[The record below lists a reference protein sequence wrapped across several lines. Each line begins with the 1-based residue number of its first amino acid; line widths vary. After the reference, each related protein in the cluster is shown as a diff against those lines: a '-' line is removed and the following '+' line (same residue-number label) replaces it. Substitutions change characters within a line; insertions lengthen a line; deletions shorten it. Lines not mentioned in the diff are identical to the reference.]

1 MWRVREG
8 GARACVPT
16 AHRSRK
22 RGALF
27 RECADKLGATPRTR
41 STRPTASPSIPSTT
55 SAHTLLEPTHNTA
68 NMLAYAVHDPLAAFF
83 DFDVVERHEPAACRG
98 GRARGRNCGHGRG
111 RCGPHAST
119 RRAHAFTPRIGR
131 VDVRPDPH
139 AAGGHVLRVELPGFT
154 KEETAVE
161 VREDLLTITAEH
173 GLADEAKGG
182 EKATDKGKQKAEADD
197 AYVQVDAQ
205 AKNDNADEDHAMDE
219 HQDADADEDAELPS
233 PHVRV
238 QRSWTLPE
246 GIDASAIKAEQE
258 HGVLTVTIPAPKAKE
273 EPAPV
278 RVPIA

>member
-1 MWRVREG
+1 MFVDFPQDAIWICIAVTGPEG
-8 GARACVPT
+8 SMLSLGIVLSATAFSPYSPATQLSILAARA
-16 AHRSRK
+16 
-22 RGALF
+22 
-27 RECADKLGATPRTR
+27 
-41 STRPTASPSIPSTT
+41 
-55 SAHTLLEPTHNTA
+55 
-68 NMLAYAVHDPLAAFF
+68 
-83 DFDVVERHEPAACRG
+83 
-98 GRARGRNCGHGRG
+98 
-111 RCGPHAST
+111 